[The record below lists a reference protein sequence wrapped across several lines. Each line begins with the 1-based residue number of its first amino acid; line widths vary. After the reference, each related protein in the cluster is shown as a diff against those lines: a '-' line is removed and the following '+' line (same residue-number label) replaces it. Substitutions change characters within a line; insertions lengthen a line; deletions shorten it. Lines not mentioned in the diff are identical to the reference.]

1 MIFGKSGIQFTIS
14 FDEGQL
20 KTITEFIFAQLKQA
34 KEDLEERI
42 DELEEHYDEEIRLLK
57 GKLP

>member
-14 FDEGQL
+14 FDQDQL
-20 KTITEFIFAQLKQA
+20 KTITEFIFQRLKDE
-34 KEDLEERI
+34 KEELEERI
-42 DELEEHYDEEIRLLK
+42 DNISDNFQRELDLIK